1 MFHAA
6 TEMTARPCALTEID
20 SARLISLR
28 KKERATKKIKVAT
41 LILAPVVEREGQF
54 PLPSQFA
61 VPRLVC
67 SPFWQA
73 LGCAAPFRFG
83 LLGQQTEL
91 PHQICLRLPF
101 RKHVSGLASGRFSF
115 ALHVMLAACF
125 WRNFHQAQTFHV
137 SKPGICKGPFMGDSR
152 GILQA
157 RDPVGMGLRMANTT
171 VSPHTPISI

>member
-6 TEMTARPCALTEID
+6 MEMTARPCALTKID

-28 KKERATKKIKVAT
+28 KKERATKKIKAAK

-61 VPRLVC
+61 LPRLVC
-67 SPFWQA
+67 SLFWQA
-73 LGCAAPFRFG
+73 LGCAAPFRYG

-91 PHQICLRLPF
+91 PHQICLHLPF
-101 RKHVSGLASGRFSF
+101 QKRVSGLASGRFSF

-125 WRNFHQAQTFHV
+125 RQNFHQAQTFNV
-137 SKPGICKGPFMGDSR
+137 SKPGICKRSFMGDSW
-152 GILQA
+152 GILQTW
-157 RDPVGMGLRMANTT
+157 DPINTGLRMANTT
-171 VSPHTPISI
+171 VSPRAPISV